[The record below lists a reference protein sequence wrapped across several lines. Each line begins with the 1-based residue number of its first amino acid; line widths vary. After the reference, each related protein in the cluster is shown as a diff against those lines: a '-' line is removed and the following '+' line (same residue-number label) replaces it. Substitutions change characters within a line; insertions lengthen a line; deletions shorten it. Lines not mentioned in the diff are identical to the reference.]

1 MTETPQEP
9 ESPQSQQNV
18 PPPPIEQPVGSEQ
31 PASPPVQPLTGK
43 ARTFAI
49 LCHILGF
56 AGFIFPFG
64 GNIIAPLVMWLI
76 NKEEYPQIDQHGKE
90 SVNFQISIT
99 IYALVCIPLM
109 SICVGFLLIT
119 AVGILDVVAIIVA
132 SVKAG
137 NGEFYRYPLC
147 IRFIK

>member
-9 ESPQSQQNV
+9 ESPPSQQNM
-18 PPPPIEQPVGSEQ
+18 PSPSDQPSGSE
-31 PASPPVQPLTGK
+31 PPVSPPAQPLTGN

-49 LCHILGF
+49 LCHILAF
-56 AGFIFPFG
+56 AGFAFPFG

-76 NKEEYPQIDQHGKE
+76 KKEEYPQIDQHGKE

-99 IYALVCIPLM
+99 IYALLCIPLTF
-109 SICVGFLLIT
+109 ICVGYFLWIALC
-119 AVGILDVVAIIVA
+119 ILDVVAIIVA
-132 SVKAG
+132 SVKAS
-137 NGEFYRYPLC
+137 NGELYRYPLS